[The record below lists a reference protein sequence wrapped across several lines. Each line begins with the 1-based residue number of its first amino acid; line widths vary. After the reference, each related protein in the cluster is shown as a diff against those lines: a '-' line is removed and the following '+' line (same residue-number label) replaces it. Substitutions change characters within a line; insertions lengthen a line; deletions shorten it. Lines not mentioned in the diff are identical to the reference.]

1 MQYQAKTH
9 FSTND
14 VTTMHVMCIYAD
26 GIKRL
31 ATADPQNYEMRSD
44 NGHDTCVHCSIWR
57 QLCLD
62 HQQDNTPL
70 PPYTY
75 SLPPIISL
83 AEKIFLP
90 LFTLVFSSF
99 LWPKD
104 PPAPILT
111 LTLPLFYGRKRYI
124 PPPFLSPDDKDSTSG
139 SVTSTLF

>member
-57 QLCLD
+57 
-62 HQQDNTPL
+62 
-70 PPYTY
+70 
-75 SLPPIISL
+75 
-83 AEKIFLP
+83 
-90 LFTLVFSSF
+90 
-99 LWPKD
+99 
-104 PPAPILT
+104 
-111 LTLPLFYGRKRYI
+111 
-124 PPPFLSPDDKDSTSG
+124 
-139 SVTSTLF
+139 